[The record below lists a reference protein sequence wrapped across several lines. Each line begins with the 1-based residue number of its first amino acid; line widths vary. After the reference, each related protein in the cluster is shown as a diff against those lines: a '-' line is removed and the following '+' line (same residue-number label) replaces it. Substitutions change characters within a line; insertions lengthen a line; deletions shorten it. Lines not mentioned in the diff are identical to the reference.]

1 MTRQAVFFTFPRRL
15 AHRLALAVGLALVVA
30 AAPGMSLSGIFVS
43 QAFAQAQP
51 QAETPVEP
59 LTITTASGPHVF
71 SAEVMRTDEQRARGL
86 MFRRYMPADRGML
99 FDFKEEQ
106 PVMMWMKNTYL
117 PLDMV
122 FIARNGTVINVAENT
137 EPMSE
142 RTIPSAGPAYAVLEV
157 NAGTAKRIGLKRGDK
172 VSHAL
177 FAR

>member
-1 MTRQAVFFTFPRRL
+1 MASQTVLSSNIR
-15 AHRLALAVGLALVVA
+15 RLALAAGLALA
-30 AAPGMSLSGIFVS
+30 AVCAANLDASYFA
-43 QAFAQAQP
+43 AFAQAQP
-51 QAETPVEP
+51 QAETALEP
-59 LTITTASGPHVF
+59 LTITTATGPHVF
-71 SAEVMRTDEQRARGL
+71 SVEVMRTDEQRARGL
-86 MFRRYMPADRGML
+86 MFRRYLPPNRGML

-157 NAGTAKRIGLKRGDK
+157 NAGTAKRIGLKKGDK
-172 VSHAL
+172 VSHAM
-177 FAR
+177 FGG

>member
-1 MTRQAVFFTFPRRL
+1 MTPALLSISRRFVLAV
-15 AHRLALAVGLALVVA
+15 ALAVATVAGAGL
-30 AAPGMSLSGIFVS
+30 SQSGIFAS
-43 QAFAQAQP
+43 PAFAQAQP
-51 QAETPVEP
+51 QAETPPEP
-59 LTITTASGPHVF
+59 LTITTASGPHAF

-122 FIARNGTVINVAENT
+122 FISRNGTVINVAENT

-157 NAGTAKRIGLKRGDK
+157 NAGTARRIGLKKGDK
-172 VSHAL
+172 VSHPM
-177 FAR
+177 FR

>member
-1 MTRQAVFFTFPRRL
+1 MSQASSFSYVFRRFGCAL
-15 AHRLALAVGLALVVA
+15 LALAVSGFVYVTPLNGISVSAASAQTQPEVETAL
-30 AAPGMSLSGIFVS
+30 
-43 QAFAQAQP
+43 
-51 QAETPVEP
+51 EP
-59 LTITTASGPHVF
+59 LTIVTASGPHAF
-71 SAEVMRTDEQRARGL
+71 SVEVMRTDEQRGRGL
-86 MFRRYMPADRGML
+86 MFRRYLPPDRGML
-99 FDFKEEQ
+99 FDFKQEQ

-122 FIARNGTVINVAENT
+122 FISRDGTVVSVAENT

-172 VSHAL
+172 VAQAM

>member
-1 MTRQAVFFTFPRRL
+1 MMRQAILSTFPRRL
-15 AHRLALAVGLALVVA
+15 ALAAALVLA
-30 AAPGMSLSGIFVS
+30 STAGSGIS
-43 QAFAQAQP
+43 QPGVFSSPAFAQAQP
-51 QAETPVEP
+51 QAETAVEP
-59 LTITTASGPHVF
+59 LTITTASGKHVF
-71 SAEVMRTDEQRARGL
+71 SAEVMRTDEQRSRGL
-86 MFRRYMPADRGML
+86 MFRRYMPPDRGML
-99 FDFKEEQ
+99 FDFKQEQ

-172 VSHAL
+172 VSHPM
-177 FAR
+177 FGK